1 MKNRTPSL
9 KTLLREIG
17 PLLGLSAD
25 QAYERQRE
33 LVRCGLLKA
42 REGRGPGSGVPA
54 NYNTASV
61 LVASVLA
68 TDLLKGL
75 RLLISNADFAILVN
89 GVECAIRSGSEIAH
103 VRSDAMR
110 TTTVEISASVSEA
123 IHKLL
128 QRNDV
133 KQAKEKKPAKKAV
146 GRPRKFPR
154 GRVCLTI
161 RVTQNMHDILTE
173 RVESTGRSFSEEIE
187 MILEKAFFPM
197 EEATAERIREPNHAA
212 QQERVHQA

>member
-33 LVRCGLLKA
+33 LVHCGLLKA
-42 REGRGPGSGVPA
+42 LEGRGPGSGVPA
-54 NYNTASV
+54 NHHTASV
-61 LVASVLA
+61 LVASILT
-68 TDLLKGL
+68 TDLLRDL
-75 RLLISNADFAILVN
+75 RLLISNSEFTMLVEA
-89 GVECAIRSGSEIAH
+89 VECAIRSGSEIAH

-128 QRNDV
+128 QRNDI
-133 KQAKEKKPAKKAV
+133 KQAKEKSAAKKPA
-146 GRPRKFPR
+146 GRPRKYPDSR
-154 GRVCLTI
+154 MSLSI
-161 RVTQNMHDILTE
+161 RVTQKMYDVLTE
-173 RVESTGRSFSEEIE
+173 RRKESGRSLSEEME

-197 EEATAERIREPNHAA
+197 DVAIAERIRELDHAP
-212 QQERVHQA
+212 QQERIHQA